1 MRKHLITI
9 AVLCALLPAAAQQK
23 QEILDYIEN
32 YKQVAIDEMIRSKVP
47 ASITLAQ
54 GLLETGAGTST
65 LAKQANNH
73 FGIKCKEE
81 WTGKKMYHDDDL
93 PQECFRVYDNA
104 RDSYADHSDF
114 LTSRKWYA
122 GLFQLPIT
130 DYKSWAYG
138 LKSAGYATNKQYA
151 SLLITYIEDYKLY
164 EYDQQAV
171 AIMDNK
177 NNPLV
182 TEAQPVKEKETVKE
196 KAEET
201 EMVTSSVVVSD
212 VPATKTEHKPLFA
225 AEKTTQDQREELLIN
240 GVRAVKARGDED
252 PFTIAF
258 DYNIDYTWIMV
269 FNDLGT
275 GEHFKNGEYIFL
287 QAKRPKGSNPNYT
300 VQQGETMRDISQKT
314 GIRLKDLYSKNQ
326 MRLNDQPYAGEV
338 LNLQEKR
345 TEPPRSMSYAEYLKS
360 KDKTTTGASIRGTAG
375 SATAVAPQA
384 QAPNL
389 PKPMILTNAR
399 EYQVQQTDTLYSI
412 ARKFNTTVDEL
423 KNINKLNTAEI
434 QTGQTLVVAQ

>member
-1 MRKHLITI
+1 MRKHLIAI
-9 AVLCALLPAAAQQK
+9 AFLCALLPATAQQK
-23 QEILDYIEN
+23 QEILDYIDN
-32 YKQVAIDEMIRSKVP
+32 YKQVAIDEMIRAKVP

-54 GLLETGAGTST
+54 GLLETGAGTSS

-171 AIMDNK
+171 AIMEGK
-177 NNPLV
+177 TNPLI
-182 TEAQPVKEKETVKE
+182 TEAKPVKEKEVGGE
-196 KAEET
+196 KKSNET
-201 EMVTSSVVVSD
+201 EMVISTVVVSD
-212 VPATKTEHKPLFA
+212 VPAAKTEHKPLFA
-225 AEKTTQDQREELLIN
+225 VEKVVQDQREELLIN
-240 GVRAVKARGDED
+240 GVRAVKAKGDED

-258 DYNIDYTWIMV
+258 DYNIDYTWIMT

-287 QAKRPKGSNPNYT
+287 QAKRPKGSNATYT
-300 VQQGETMRDISQKT
+300 VQSGETMRDISQKN
-314 GIRLKDLYSKNQ
+314 GIRLKDLYAKNQ

-338 LNLQEKR
+338 LNLQDKR
-345 TEPPRSMSYAEYLKS
+345 SEPPRSMTYAEYLKTR
-360 KDKTTTGASIRGTAG
+360 DKTTTGASIRGNTN
-375 SATAVAPQA
+375 TTTTTTNQA
-384 QAPNL
+384 NNF
-389 PKPMILTNAR
+389 PKPVILSNAQ
-399 EYQVQQTDTLYSI
+399 EYQVQKTDTLYSI

-423 KNINKLNTAEI
+423 KNINKLETAEI
-434 QTGQTLVVAQ
+434 KTGQTLVVTQ